1 MTKARIT
8 PEKLQFSIC
17 FVFLF
22 YTLKA
27 QSGKGKQAR
36 VTEAYMAVRCSA
48 GQEHI
53 GSVILPEVASEM
65 ILGE

>member
-1 MTKARIT
+1 MTKARIA
-8 PEKLQFSIC
+8 PGKLQFSIC
-17 FVFLF
+17 LCILIL
-22 YTLKA
+22 YSKSTKW
-27 QSGKGKQAR
+27 KGQAR